1 MKVLKTTIIE
11 GLEKR
16 DITINLDAIVAIE
29 RHRDLD
35 KTYLTLSTGRE
46 VIVREN
52 FKDLTR
58 LLCNDKY
65 IEVSN
70 KNRNEDRTQY
80 KDY

>member
-1 MKVLKTTIIE
+1 MNILKTTVIE

-46 VIVREN
+46 IVIQEN

-58 LLCNDKY
+58 LLYNDRY
-65 IEVSN
+65 IEMSN